1 MDIRRFRIFQKAAE
15 LKSFTK
21 AANALYMTQP
31 AVSKAIM
38 ELEEELKTPLF
49 ERFPKKVVLTPEG
62 TAFLERVNGLLTHY
76 DDVLTQAR
84 HMKEAACLKI
94 GSSITVGNDTLP
106 SMMQALKKQFPDLQI
121 QVDIASSA
129 QIMDKIKRQELDIAF
144 VEGVI
149 SQEDIICVPVSTYQI
164 LPVASPTFLK
174 EHAIH
179 NVLELSLQ
187 PLLLRE
193 EGSAIRS
200 VVDSAF
206 LLHDT
211 HVNPCW
217 TSTNSTVLLKAAV
230 EGFGVAFLPEKM
242 IHKKQQQ
249 KRLQRIVL
257 EGFELE
263 NVNHIVYLKHKHLN
277 TPMKSLIDIAK
288 TINK

>member
-38 ELEEELKTPLF
+38 ELEEELGTPLF

-62 TAFLERVNGLLTHY
+62 RVFLDRINGLLTHY
-76 DDVLTQAR
+76 DDVIAQAKTI
-84 HMKEAACLKI
+84 KETSCLRI
-94 GSSITVGNDTLP
+94 GSGITVGNDTLP
-106 SMMQALKKQFPDLQI
+106 AMIKDLKKHFPDIQI

-129 QIMDKIKRQELDIAF
+129 QIMDKLRHQKLDIAF

-149 SQEDIICVPVSTYQI
+149 TQEDVVCIPVSTYHI
-164 LPVASPTFLK
+164 LPVASPMFLK
-174 EHAIH
+174 EHPILDVH
-179 NVLELSLQ
+179 QLSLQ

-211 HVNPCW
+211 HVIPSF

-230 EGFGVAFLPEKM
+230 EGFGIAFLPEKM
-242 IHKKQQQ
+242 ILKKQKQ
-249 KRLQRIVL
+249 KRLEIIQL
-257 EGFELE
+257 DDFDLE

-277 TPMKSLIDIAK
+277 DAMCSLIEIAK
-288 TINK
+288 NYK

>member
-21 AANALYMTQP
+21 AANELYMTQP

-38 ELEEELKTPLF
+38 ELEEELGTPLF

-62 TAFLERVNGLLTHY
+62 TVFLERINGLLTHY
-76 DDVLTQAR
+76 DDVITQAATI
-84 HMKEAACLKI
+84 KEASCLRI
-94 GSSITVGNDTLP
+94 GSGITVGNDALP
-106 SMMQALKKQFPDLQI
+106 AMIEELNKRFPDMQI
-121 QVDIASSA
+121 QVEIASSA
-129 QIMDKIKRQELDIAF
+129 QIMEKVRQQKLDIAF

-149 SQEDIICVPVSTYQI
+149 AQEDVICIPVSTYHI
-164 LPVASPTFLK
+164 LPVASPAFLK
-174 EHAIH
+174 EHPIQ
-179 NVLELSLQ
+179 NVQQLSLQ

-211 HVNPCW
+211 HVTPCW

-242 IHKKQQQ
+242 IYKKQKQ
-249 KRLQRIVL
+249 KRLETVIVDD
-257 EGFELE
+257 FVLE

-277 TPMKSLIDIAK
+277 DAMYSLIEIAK
-288 TINK
+288 SYK

>member
-1 MDIRRFRIFQKAAE
+1 MEVLMDIRRFRIFQKAAE

-21 AANALYMTQP
+21 AANELYMTQP

-38 ELEEELKTPLF
+38 ELEEELGTPLF

-62 TAFLERVNGLLTHY
+62 TVFLERINGLLTHY
-76 DDVLTQAR
+76 DDVITQAATI
-84 HMKEAACLKI
+84 KEASCLRI
-94 GSSITVGNDTLP
+94 GAGITVEELN
-106 SMMQALKKQFPDLQI
+106 KRFPDMQI
-121 QVDIASSA
+121 QVEIASSA
-129 QIMDKIKRQELDIAF
+129 QIMEKVRQQKLDIAF

-149 SQEDIICVPVSTYQI
+149 AQEDVICIPVSTYRI
-164 LPVASPTFLK
+164 LPVASPAFLK
-174 EHAIH
+174 EHPIQ
-179 NVLELSLQ
+179 NVQQLSLQ

-211 HVNPCW
+211 HVTPCW

-242 IHKKQQQ
+242 IYKKQKQ
-249 KRLQRIVL
+249 KRLETVIVDDF
-257 EGFELE
+257 GLE

-277 TPMKSLIDIAK
+277 DAMYSLIEIAK
-288 TINK
+288 SYK